1 MRKYYKYFH
10 RILFRLYIKFYKTKN
25 KEYYTHR
32 SSLEPYLILLC
43 KRLLK
48 KDTVSLLTYY
58 IEDKFYILN
67 NDILVII
74 KIDECEIVDGINHYN
89 VSICPK
95 TYNIIMTIF
104 NGKLK
109 QTRDILEESYL
120 KNVTNSLKVLCEN
133 I

>member
-10 RILFRLYIKFYKTKN
+10 RILFRWYIKFYKNKN

-48 KDTVSLLTYY
+48 KDGISLLTYY

-74 KIDECEIVDGINHYN
+74 KSDECEIVDGINHYN

-95 TYNIIMTIF
+95 TYNIIMTVF

-109 QTRDILEESYL
+109 QTRDMLEESYL